1 MSTLRRWAISYVVA
15 LVVFTVV
22 DGVWIAL
29 VASGLYRAELGPLLA
44 AEFQPVA
51 AVVFYLGYVAGLVY
65 FGLQP
70 LAADVPL
77 GRRVLAG
84 ALFGLFTYGTWG
96 LTALAVLNGFSAL
109 VTITDIAWGMTLGA
123 LVTWL
128 SALLLRR
135 AGVLTP
141 HTD

>member
-1 MSTLRRWAISYVVA
+1 MSTARRWVISFLVA
-15 LVVFTVV
+15 LVVFTAI
-22 DGVWIAL
+22 DGVWITV
-29 VASGLYRAELGPLLA
+29 VASGLYRAELGSLLA
-44 AEFQPVA
+44 VDFQPVA
-51 AVVFYLGYVAGLVY
+51 AAVFYLSYVAGLVY

-77 GRRVLAG
+77 VRRVRDG
-84 ALFGLFTYGTWG
+84 ALFGAFTYGTWG

-109 VTITDIAWGMTLGA
+109 VTITDIAWGIALGA

-135 AGVLTP
+135 FGVLTSLS
-141 HTD
+141 D